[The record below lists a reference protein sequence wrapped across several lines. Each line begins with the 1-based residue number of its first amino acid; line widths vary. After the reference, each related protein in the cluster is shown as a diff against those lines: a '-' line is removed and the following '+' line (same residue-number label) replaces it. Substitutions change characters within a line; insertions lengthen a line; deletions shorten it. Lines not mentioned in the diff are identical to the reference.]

1 MNRRLAKKIGVF
13 IIVALF
19 ILPSLAKAQIQ
30 TRYEQTPTFSQ
41 EELAQVLAPIALY
54 PDALLSQILIAAS
67 YPYEVAEADRWLAR
81 NPYLT
86 DEQLDEA
93 LQAKDWDVSVLSLCY
108 YPKVLSM
115 MAENLNWTARLGD
128 AFVYQQQDV
137 MDTIQDLRA
146 RAAAQ
151 GNLNTTDEQKVIVEE
166 RIIRIEP
173 AYYNYLYVPVYDPFV
188 VYGPWW
194 FPAFLPFRIF
204 YPGVV
209 VTGPRIVFS
218 PRLFVS
224 FGVIG
229 WSHFDWHSRHI
240 IIRDIDRTRKFNRH
254 YQVYHRPQEKIYWK
268 PNQQKRV
275 VYERRRQEQPRF
287 RQQQRSPGSTPSGG
301 FKRGADVVVP
311 PRSKAGVPAA
321 PPAVKRDQ
329 RPVVTP
335 KDPGSSPASKATVPR
350 GKETQQGQPQLKHQ
364 PSGQQPSPTR
374 SSPKGQEIQSPPRIN
389 EKKGTQTPPQD
400 RIIQPP
406 HGRDNS
412 RNKAVHPPAQQQPI
426 VTQGAKQESVQR
438 ASGSTGRG
446 VSGTPRSANK
456 GFATKEEQNAERGM
470 QQNMGNGRM
479 GGRDSRR

>member
-1 MNRRLAKKIGVF
+1 MNRKFAKKIGVF
-13 IIVALF
+13 IIVILF
-19 ILPSLAKAQIQ
+19 ILPFSAKAQIQ
-30 TRYEQTPTFSQ
+30 TRYEQLPMFSQ
-41 EELAQVLAPIALY
+41 EELAQMLAPIALY

-67 YPYEVAEADRWLAR
+67 YPYEVAEAERWLAR

-137 MDTIQDLRA
+137 MDTIQDLRV

-151 GNLNTTDEQKVIVEE
+151 GNLNTTDEQRVIVEE

-209 VTGPRIVFS
+209 VAGPRIVFS

-229 WSHFDWHSRHI
+229 WSHFDWYARHI

-254 YQVYHRPQEKIYWK
+254 YQIYHRPQEKVYWK
-268 PNQQKRV
+268 PNQHKRV

-287 RQQQRSPGSTPSGG
+287 RQPQRPPGSAPSGG
-301 FKRGADVVVP
+301 FRKGADVVMP
-311 PRSKAGVPAA
+311 PRSKVGVPAA

-335 KDPGSSPASKATVPR
+335 KDSGSSTVPRATVPR
-350 GKETQQGQPQLKHQ
+350 GKETQQGRPQFKHQ
-364 PSGQQPSPTR
+364 SSVQQQPPTQTL
-374 SSPKGQEIQSPPRIN
+374 PKGQQVQSPPRIT
-389 EKKGTQTPPQD
+389 ERESTQTQQQG
-400 RIIQPP
+400 RKIQPQQ
-406 HGRDNS
+406 GRDAGGAKTVN
-412 RNKAVHPPAQQQPI
+412 PPVQQPS
-426 VTQGAKQESVQR
+426 VTQGVKQESSQR
-438 ASGSTGRG
+438 SSGSPGRA
-446 VSGTPRSANK
+446 VSNTPRSVNK
-456 GFATKEEQNAERGM
+456 SSARQETQNAERDM
-470 QQNMGNGRM
+470 QQNAGNGRM